1 MGRRSHIDWQR
12 GRTLYVHSGLTQ
24 SDVARELGV
33 SVRAVQR
40 HSTAESWPAQRQT
53 QAAKTLAIVDDKA
66 VEVSAEQLVE
76 ASTKQAAQE
85 AAIISRL
92 NEVVANALDHVSDL
106 LATQFSSPEKVTME
120 DAIDLLTL
128 IAKIVEK
135 FSLAPTPQAAQN
147 AQGHTTNLIV
157 ALQSLGAQGRVAI
170 YRNLADR

>member
-40 HSTAESWPAQRQT
+40 HSTAESWPAQRHA
-53 QAAKTLAIVDDKA
+53 QAAKTLAIADESA
-66 VEVSAEQLVE
+66 AAASAEQLAE
-76 ASTKQAAQE
+76 ASTAT
-85 AAIISRL
+85 R
-92 NEVVANALDHVSDL
+92 ANAEALTTHLHDVAGKGLELVSSVIAARTADPAQVSL
-106 LATQFSSPEKVTME
+106 E
-120 DAIDLLTL
+120 DAIALLAL
-128 IAKIVEK
+128 LAKVIEE
-135 FSLAPTPQAAQN
+135 ARQAQSTQATQA

-170 YRNLADR
+170 YRHIQTK